1 MCRIKGLSGTQ
12 GVIMPDSNV
21 EDLMLREDVLDAVSA
36 GKFHIW
42 PVSRV
47 EHGIEILT
55 RSTSGERNGDGSFG
69 AGTVFA
75 LMNDKLGEMAKTL
88 KQFE

>member
-1 MCRIKGLSGTQ
+1 
-12 GVIMPDSNV
+12 V
-21 EDLMLREDVLDAVSA
+21 EDLMLREDVLDAVAA

-42 PVSRV
+42 PVAKV
-47 EHGIEILT
+47 EQGIEILT
-55 RSTSGERNGDGSFG
+55 GKPAGERNKDGMFK

-75 LMNDKLGEMAKTL
+75 LMDERLREMAKTL